1 MKHLLNDI
9 SQEEKNS
16 ILEQHVG
23 GIRIN
28 SDNFSKLLN
37 KKRGNVNTFIIE
49 NEKTINEETESI
61 TITPTQ
67 MKMLLDKGECK
78 CGDKTIKFPF
88 YDKFYYK
95 KGQPDNTKYLTN

>member
-9 SQEEKNS
+9 SQEDKNS

-23 GIRIN
+23 GIRID

-37 KKRGNVNTFIIE
+37 KKRGNVNTFIVE

-61 TITPTQ
+61 TITPKQ
-67 MKMLLDKGECK
+67 MKMLHDEGECN
-78 CGDKTIKFPF
+78 CGDITLKFPS
-88 YDKFYYK
+88 YK
-95 KGQPDNTKYLTN
+95 K

>member
-9 SQEEKNS
+9 SQDDKNS

-23 GIRIN
+23 GIRIE

-49 NEKTINEETESI
+49 NEETINEKTESI
-61 TITPTQ
+61 TITPKQ
-67 MKMLLDKGECK
+67 MKMLHDEGECK
-78 CGDKTIKFPF
+78 CGEVTLKFPS
-88 YDKFYYK
+88 YK
-95 KGQPDNTKYLTN
+95 K

>member
-9 SQEEKNS
+9 SQEDKNS

-23 GIRIN
+23 GIRID

-37 KKRGNVNTFIIE
+37 KKRGNVNTFIVE

-61 TITPTQ
+61 TITPKQ
-67 MKMLLDKGECK
+67 MKMLHDEGECN
-78 CGDKTIKFPF
+78 CGGITLKFPS
-88 YDKFYYK
+88 YK
-95 KGQPDNTKYLTN
+95 K

>member
-9 SQEEKNS
+9 SQDDKNS

-23 GIRIN
+23 GIRIE

-49 NEKTINEETESI
+49 NEKTINEKTESI
-61 TITPTQ
+61 TITPKQ
-67 MKMLLDKGECK
+67 MKMLHDEGECK
-78 CGDKTIKFPF
+78 CGEVTLKFPS
-88 YDKFYYK
+88 YK
-95 KGQPDNTKYLTN
+95 K